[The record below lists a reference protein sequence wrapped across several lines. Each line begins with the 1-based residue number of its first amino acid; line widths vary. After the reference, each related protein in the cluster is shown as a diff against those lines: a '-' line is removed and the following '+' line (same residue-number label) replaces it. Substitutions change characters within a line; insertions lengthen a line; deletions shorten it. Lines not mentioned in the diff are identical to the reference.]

1 MKDETSMIVTCPAC
15 KSRHIRVGDTDYC
28 EDCPTT
34 AAGLKPHE
42 VMDALRLPQ
51 MVMVFAGPDDEDS
64 YDPCYD
70 QQNHDDFIGW
80 DIGAQ

>member
-1 MKDETSMIVTCPAC
+1 MIVTCPAC

-42 VMDALRLPQ
+42 VMDALRLPPVRGRSPFTDGGFLDGREFDDDYDY
-51 MVMVFAGPDDEDS
+51 MDDEQTHESLTGND
-64 YDPCYD
+64 YV
-70 QQNHDDFIGW
+70 
-80 DIGAQ
+80 